1 MSVSEKR
8 SSNPISSNPQF
19 QLNSRNPQ
27 STSSSSSGFVNG
39 GSSLNHRQYP
49 FSPSSTASTTVTP
62 KPSSAF
68 SLSSLSSSL
77 VGCNRTAVAAAG
89 GGGGGKL
96 ETFYRDPTAK
106 LRVEKDGRAQTGEW
120 VTNKEQLEAISSQGT
135 SMSGVG
141 CKRYQ
146 TGERVNGQG
155 YTDAANSPLQPASA
169 AGTKRYGRTSTK
181 NTSSGPPTSQSTD
194 DFAANLLTPTGS
206 CRYDSSLGLLT
217 KKFISLIL
225 EAKDGILD
233 LNKTADILKVQ
244 KRRIYDITNVL
255 EGIGLIEKT
264 SKNNIR
270 WKGLGM
276 QMPMDL
282 DDEVTKLKAD
292 IESEYD
298 EERRLDT
305 KIRAKQE
312 RLRSLGADENCQ
324 RFLFLT
330 EEDIMS
336 IPNYQ
341 NNTLIAIKA
350 PQASSLEVPDPD
362 EVVDYPQKH
371 FRMIVRSTTGPI
383 DVYLVS
389 KYQGGPEDII
399 VKRGGQIHSNME
411 TSDFRREGTCS
422 RQVQDTGWLSNA
434 QPDREN
440 QNVSCDSLGS
450 LNSATGIQKI
460 VPSDANI
467 DDDYWFRSDLE
478 VSITDLW
485 ATEDWAEVDELLKDD
500 DELPESTSNATST
513 QHVPQVP
520 IPSSGVVREETSL
533 VNGHCMEKT

>member
-1 MSVSEKR
+1 M
-8 SSNPISSNPQF
+8 
-19 QLNSRNPQ
+19 
-27 STSSSSSGFVNG
+27 
-39 GSSLNHRQYP
+39 
-49 FSPSSTASTTVTP
+49 A
-62 KPSSAF
+62 
-68 SLSSLSSSL
+68 
-77 VGCNRTAVAAAG
+77 
-89 GGGGGKL
+89 
-96 ETFYRDPTAK
+96 
-106 LRVEKDGRAQTGEW
+106 RAQAGEW

-155 YTDAANSPLQPASA
+155 YTDAANSPLPSAS
-169 AGTKRYGRTSTK
+169 AGTKRYGRANTK
-181 NTSSGPPTSQSTD
+181 NTN
-194 DFAANLLTPTGS
+194 FAANLLTPTGS

-255 EGIGLIEKT
+255 EGIGLVEKT

-389 KYQGGPEDII
+389 
-399 VKRGGQIHSNME
+399 N
-411 TSDFRREGTCS
+411 CS
-422 RQVQDTGWLSNA
+422 GRV
-434 QPDREN
+434 
-440 QNVSCDSLGS
+440 
-450 LNSATGIQKI
+450 
-460 VPSDANI
+460 
-467 DDDYWFRSDLE
+467 
-478 VSITDLW
+478 
-485 ATEDWAEVDELLKDD
+485 
-500 DELPESTSNATST
+500 
-513 QHVPQVP
+513 
-520 IPSSGVVREETSL
+520 
-533 VNGHCMEKT
+533 

>member
-8 SSNPISSNPQF
+8 SSNPISTNPQF

-27 STSSSSSGFVNG
+27 STSSSSAFIHGA
-39 GSSLNHRQYP
+39 SSLNHQQLRQYP
-49 FSPSSTASTTVTP
+49 FSSSTAASSSSTP

-89 GGGGGKL
+89 GGKL
-96 ETFYRDPTAK
+96 EPFYRDTTGKP
-106 LRVEKDGRAQTGEW
+106 RSEKDGRAQAGEW

-155 YTDAANSPLQPASA
+155 YAEAANSPLHPAS
-169 AGTKRYGRTSTK
+169 AGTKRYGRTSTPK
-181 NTSSGPPTSQSTD
+181 NTSSGPQTSRSTD
-194 DFAANLLTPTGS
+194 DFASNLLTPTGS

-217 KKFISLIL
+217 KKFLSLIL

-233 LNKTADILKVQ
+233 LNKTADVLKVQ

-312 RLRSLGADENCQ
+312 RLRSLGADENYQ

-336 IPNYQ
+336 IPGYQ

-362 EVVDYPQKH
+362 EMVDYPQKH

-399 VKRGGQIHSNME
+399 VKRGGQIHSYME
-411 TSDFRREGTCS
+411 TSEFRREDTFS
-422 RQVQDTGWLSNA
+422 RQVQDTCWLSNA
-434 QPDREN
+434 QQDQEN

-460 VPSDANI
+460 VPSDVNI

-485 ATEDWAEVDELLKDD
+485 ATDDWAEVEESLKDD
-500 DELPESTSNATST
+500 ELARNPSNATST
-513 QHVPQVP
+513 QHLPQVP
-520 IPSSGVVREETSL
+520 ISSSVVVREEDSVL
-533 VNGHCMEKT
+533 NRLCMEKT

>member
-8 SSNPISSNPQF
+8 SSNPISTNPQF

-27 STSSSSSGFVNG
+27 SSAFIHG

-49 FSPSSTASTTVTP
+49 FSSSSSASISSSTP
-62 KPSSAF
+62 KPSSSF

-89 GGGGGKL
+89 GCKL
-96 ETFYRDPTAK
+96 EPFFYRDTTAK
-106 LRVEKDGRAQTGEW
+106 PRIEKDGRAQAGEW

-135 SMSGVG
+135 SISGVG

-155 YTDAANSPLQPASA
+155 YADAANSPLHPAS
-169 AGTKRYGRTSTK
+169 AGTKRYGRTSTPK
-181 NTSSGPPTSQSTD
+181 NTSAGPQTSQLTD

-233 LNKTADILKVQ
+233 LNKTADVLKVQ

-389 KYQGGPEDII
+389 KCQGGPDDII

-411 TSDFRREGTCS
+411 TSDFRREGTFS
-422 RQVQDTGWLSNA
+422 GPVQDTGWLSNT
-434 QPDREN
+434 QQDREN
-440 QNVSCDSLGS
+440 QNVSWDSLGS

-485 ATEDWAEVDELLKDD
+485 ATEDWAEVEELLKDN
-500 DELPESTSNATST
+500 ELAQSHSNATTT
-513 QHVPQVP
+513 QHLPQVP
-520 IPSSGVVREETSL
+520 IPSSGVVREEDSVL
-533 VNGHCMEKT
+533 NRYGEDLRRES

>member
-1 MSVSEKR
+1 M
-8 SSNPISSNPQF
+8 Q
-19 QLNSRNPQ
+19 
-27 STSSSSSGFVNG
+27 
-39 GSSLNHRQYP
+39 
-49 FSPSSTASTTVTP
+49 A
-62 KPSSAF
+62 KP
-68 SLSSLSSSL
+68 
-77 VGCNRTAVAAAG
+77 RI
-89 GGGGGKL
+89 
-96 ETFYRDPTAK
+96 
-106 LRVEKDGRAQTGEW
+106 EKDARAPPGEW

-135 SMSGVG
+135 SISGIG

-146 TGERVNGQG
+146 TGERVNVQG
-155 YTDAANSPLQPASA
+155 HPNTANSPLNLASV
-169 AGTKRYGRTSTK
+169 GTKRYGRTSTPK
-181 NTSSGPPTSQSTD
+181 YTSSGPTD
-194 DFAANLLTPTGS
+194 DYAANLLTPNSS

-233 LNKTADILKVQ
+233 LNKTADVLKVQ

-282 DDEVTKLKAD
+282 DGEVTKLKAD

-399 VKRGGQIHSNME
+399 VKRGGQVQSSME
-411 TSDFRREGTCS
+411 TSDFQREGTFS
-422 RQVQDTGWLSNA
+422 RQVQDTGLLSNA
-434 QPDREN
+434 QQDREN
-440 QNVSCDSLGS
+440 QNVSCDSQGS
-450 LNSATGIQKI
+450 VNSATGIQKI

-467 DDDYWFRSDLE
+467 DDDYWFQSDLE

-485 ATEDWAEVDELLKDD
+485 
-500 DELPESTSNATST
+500 
-513 QHVPQVP
+513 
-520 IPSSGVVREETSL
+520 
-533 VNGHCMEKT
+533 

>member
-1 MSVSEKR
+1 M
-8 SSNPISSNPQF
+8 
-19 QLNSRNPQ
+19 
-27 STSSSSSGFVNG
+27 
-39 GSSLNHRQYP
+39 
-49 FSPSSTASTTVTP
+49 A
-62 KPSSAF
+62 
-68 SLSSLSSSL
+68 
-77 VGCNRTAVAAAG
+77 
-89 GGGGGKL
+89 
-96 ETFYRDPTAK
+96 
-106 LRVEKDGRAQTGEW
+106 RAQAGEW

-155 YTDAANSPLQPASA
+155 YTDAANSPLPSAS
-169 AGTKRYGRTSTK
+169 AGTKRYGRANTK
-181 NTSSGPPTSQSTD
+181 NTSSGPQTSQSTD

-255 EGIGLIEKT
+255 EGIGLVEKT

-389 KYQGGPEDII
+389 
-399 VKRGGQIHSNME
+399 N
-411 TSDFRREGTCS
+411 CS
-422 RQVQDTGWLSNA
+422 GRV
-434 QPDREN
+434 
-440 QNVSCDSLGS
+440 
-450 LNSATGIQKI
+450 
-460 VPSDANI
+460 
-467 DDDYWFRSDLE
+467 
-478 VSITDLW
+478 
-485 ATEDWAEVDELLKDD
+485 
-500 DELPESTSNATST
+500 
-513 QHVPQVP
+513 
-520 IPSSGVVREETSL
+520 
-533 VNGHCMEKT
+533 